1 MSKRTAQFISALV
14 ATMLAGASFTAGAE
28 NSTESADSAKTAD
41 SCLSAPQG
49 TAPAGSHWYY
59 RLERSTKRK
68 CWYVREGSSKA
79 AKAAPVQQESPPPA
93 EAANPPQPA
102 ASISPSVADARAE
115 LTPPQADA
123 KQKPASA
130 LDNAPP
136 SVGAPASGSL
146 VSARWLDQSS
156 MAASGG
162 TKVAAA
168 DSGASPQEEPA
179 AAPQSAPPPV
189 PAATT
194 HSTVEK
200 QSTSTLLV
208 IMAGTL
214 ALAGLVGGLIF
225 RLNRTG
231 TPPYEVDN
239 EWRAPWDRDHAER
252 APQLAAE
259 HKEIPPRP
267 VEPPRA
273 ARIEAEQREPGPEPS
288 FEDTQRE
295 IKEMLARLAKSAT
308 A

>member
-14 ATMLAGASFTAGAE
+14 ATMLAGASFTASAE
-28 NSTESADSAKTAD
+28 NATENADSAKAAD
-41 SCLSAPQG
+41 TCLSAPKG

-59 RLERSTKRK
+59 RLERSSKRK
-68 CWYVREGSSKA
+68 CWYVREENNKA

-115 LTPPQADA
+115 LTSAQAGTG
-123 KQKPASA
+123 QKPASA
-130 LDNAPP
+130 LDSAP
-136 SVGAPASGSL
+136 SNVGAPGSGSL

-156 MAASGG
+156 MASSG
-162 TKVAAA
+162 TKLAANDTA
-168 DSGASPQEEPA
+168 ASPPEEPQA
-179 AAPQSAPPPV
+179 EPQPAPPPA
-189 PAATT
+189 PAATAHAT
-194 HSTVEK
+194 GDK
-200 QSTSTLLV
+200 QSTSTQTLLF

-225 RLNRTG
+225 RLNRASA
-231 TPPYEVDN
+231 PPYEVEN

-259 HKEIPPRP
+259 QHKEIPPRP
-267 VEPPRA
+267 VEPPRPRRVEVA
-273 ARIEAEQREPGPEPS
+273 QPEPS
-288 FEDTQRE
+288 FEDTQRQ